1 MICKDK
7 DLDRMTENSYYNLRE
22 EIAHSITHGIG
33 AFLAIV
39 GMVVLIIHATA
50 YGSARHILSC
60 SIFGASLILL
70 YTASTL
76 YHGIQRPAVKKV
88 LRIIDHSS
96 IYLLIAGTYTP
107 FTLLNLKGAWG
118 WSLFGVVWGI
128 ALLGI
133 ILQFTPLRKF
143 KYVRLVLYITMGWAA
158 VVAIKPLA
166 ASVPL
171 NALMLIVAGGLA
183 YTVGII
189 FYLWRRL
196 PYHHTI
202 WHLFV
207 LAGSSLHYLAVFL
220 SMNASGG

>member
-1 MICKDK
+1 
-7 DLDRMTENSYYNLRE
+7 MTENSYYNLRE

-33 AFLAIV
+33 AFLAIAGLV
-39 GMVVLIIHATA
+39 ILIIHAMSF
-50 YGSARHILSC
+50 GSARHILSC

-88 LRIIDHSS
+88 LRIVDHSS

-107 FTLLNLKGAWG
+107 FTLLNLKGVWG

-128 ALLGI
+128 AFLGI

-143 KYVRLVLYITMGWAA
+143 QYVRLVLYITMGWAA

-196 PYHHTI
+196 PYHHAI

-220 SMNASGG
+220 SMNYSGR

>member
-1 MICKDK
+1 
-7 DLDRMTENSYYNLRE
+7 MTENSYYNLRE

-39 GMVVLIIHATA
+39 GMVILIIHAAA

-76 YHGIQRPAVKKV
+76 YHGIQRPTIKKV
-88 LRIIDHSS
+88 LRIVDHSS

-171 NALMLIVAGGLA
+171 NAFMLIVAGGLA

-196 PYHHTI
+196 PYHHAI

-207 LAGSSLHYLAVFL
+207 LSGSSLHYLAVFL

>member
-1 MICKDK
+1 
-7 DLDRMTENSYYNLRE
+7 MTENSYYNLRE

-33 AFLAIV
+33 AFLAIAGLV
-39 GMVVLIIHATA
+39 ILIIHAMSF
-50 YGSARHILSC
+50 GSTRHILSC

-76 YHGIQRPAVKKV
+76 YHGIQRPAVKGV

-107 FTLLNLKGAWG
+107 FTLLNLRGTWG
-118 WSLFGVVWGI
+118 WSLFGVVWGV

-143 KYVRLVLYITMGWAA
+143 KYVRLVLYIAMGWAA

-196 PYHHTI
+196 PYHHAI

-220 SMNASGG
+220 SMNYSGG

>member
-1 MICKDK
+1 MS
-7 DLDRMTENSYYNLRE
+7 ENSHYNLRE
-22 EIAHSITHGIG
+22 EIAHSVTHGIG
-33 AFLAIV
+33 ACLAIA
-39 GMVVLIIHATA
+39 GLAILIIHATA
-50 YGSARHILSC
+50 CGSARHILSC

-76 YHGIQRPAVKKV
+76 YHGIQLPAVKQV

-107 FTLLNLKGAWG
+107 FTLLNLQGVWG

-128 ALLGI
+128 AVLGI
-133 ILQFTPLRKF
+133 ILQFTALRKM

-158 VVAIKPLA
+158 LVAVKPLA
-166 ASVPL
+166 ASVPIR
-171 NALMLIVAGGLA
+171 AFMLIVAGGLV
-183 YTVGII
+183 YTAGII

-196 PYHHTI
+196 PYHHAI

-207 LAGSSLHYLAVFL
+207 LAGSSLHYTAVFL

>member
-1 MICKDK
+1 MKGS
-7 DLDRMTENSYYNLRE
+7 DRMTENSSYNLRE
-22 EIAHSITHGIG
+22 EIAHSVTHGVG
-33 AFLAIV
+33 AFLAIG
-39 GMVVLIIHATA
+39 GMVILIFHATA
-50 YGSARHILSC
+50 CGSARHILSC

-107 FTLLNLKGAWG
+107 FTLLNLRGAWG

-133 ILQFTPLRKF
+133 ILQFSPLRKIQ
-143 KYVRLVLYITMGWAA
+143 YIRLVLYVTMGWAA
-158 VVAIKPLA
+158 LVAIKPLA
-166 ASVPL
+166 ASVPTK
-171 NALMLIVAGGLA
+171 AFILIVAGGLA

-196 PYHHTI
+196 PYHHAI

-207 LAGSSLHYLAVFL
+207 LSGSCLHYLAVFL
-220 SMNASGG
+220 SMNSSGG